1 MQRDVVIGQTLPAD
15 PVTRIATPDASRG
28 APTPEKGMNMD
39 KTIGNPIT
47 WVARNLRATSDHVTE
62 SVTEIGSADVQALP
76 TVHTLTLQDL
86 RECLKAGYNDFLE
99 TRADAIFVV
108 LIYPIAGLLM
118 FGIGLNKDMVPLLA
132 PLVMGFALIG
142 PVAAVGLYEISR
154 KREQGG
160 DVHWLDAF
168 GVFRSP
174 SFGAILALGF
184 YLVMLLMIWLMV
196 AQGIYAQTLGPEPP
210 ASAMAFV
217 TEVFT
222 TGAGWS
228 MIIIGTATGFLFAL
242 VALALSV
249 VSFPLLLDRKVGVPV
264 AVVTSVRVLR
274 QNPGVILTWGA
285 IVAAM
290 LVLGAIPMLL
300 GLIVVMPVL
309 GHATWHL
316 YRRAV
321 A

>member
-1 MQRDVVIGQTLPAD
+1 MT
-15 PVTRIATPDASRG
+15 
-28 APTPEKGMNMD
+28 D
-39 KTIGNPIT
+39 KTIGNPIS
-47 WVARNLRATSDHVTE
+47 WVARNLRATGDHVAE
-62 SVTEIGSADVQALP
+62 SVTEIGSADTHSLP
-76 TVHTLTLQDL
+76 TVHTLTLGD
-86 RECLKAGYNDFLE
+86 LKACLRAGYQDFLE
-99 TRADAIFVV
+99 TRADAVFIV

-118 FGIGLNKDMVPLLA
+118 FGISLNKDMVPLLA
-132 PLVMGFALIG
+132 PLIAGFALIG

-160 DVHWLDAF
+160 EVHWLDAF

-184 YLVMLLMIWLMV
+184 YLVMLLLVWLMV
-196 AQGIYAQTLGPEPP
+196 AQSVYVQTLGPEPP
-210 ASAMAFV
+210 ASLGTFL

-222 TGAGWS
+222 TSAGWG
-228 MIIIGTATGFLFAL
+228 MIIFGTAIGFVFAL
-242 VALALSV
+242 IALALSV

-264 AVVTSVRVLR
+264 AVVTSVQVLR
-274 QNPGVILTWGA
+274 HNPRVILTWGA
-285 IVAAM
+285 IVAGL
-290 LVLGAIPMLL
+290 LVVGAIPMLL
-300 GLIVVMPVL
+300 GLIVVMPIL

>member
-1 MQRDVVIGQTLPAD
+1 
-15 PVTRIATPDASRG
+15 
-28 APTPEKGMNMD
+28 MD

-47 WVARNLRATSDHVTE
+47 WAARNIGATGDHLAE
-62 SVTEIGSADVQALP
+62 NISHIGSADTRHLP
-76 TVHTLTLQDL
+76 VVRTLTMDDL
-86 RECLKAGYNDFLE
+86 WACLRAGYSDFLD

-108 LIYPIAGLLM
+108 LIYPIAGFLM
-118 FGIGLNKDMVPLLA
+118 FGIGLNTNMVPLLA
-132 PLVMGFALIG
+132 PLVGGFALVG
-142 PVAAVGLYEISR
+142 PLAALGLYEISR

-160 DVHWLDAF
+160 EAGWLDAF

-174 SFGAILALGF
+174 SLGAILALAF
-184 YLVMLLMIWLMV
+184 YMVMLFLVWLMV
-196 AQGIYAQTLGPEPP
+196 AQSIYVQTLGPDLP
-210 ASAMAFV
+210 ASLGAFL
-217 TEVFT
+217 TQVFT
-222 TGAGWS
+222 TAAGWT
-228 MIIIGTATGFLFAL
+228 MILFGNAVGFLFAL
-242 VALALSV
+242 VALAISV

-274 QNPGVILTWGA
+274 HNPGVILSWGF
-285 IVAAM
+285 IVAAL
-290 LVLGAIPMLL
+290 LVIGAIPMLL

>member
-1 MQRDVVIGQTLPAD
+1 MA
-15 PVTRIATPDASRG
+15 
-28 APTPEKGMNMD
+28 
-39 KTIGNPIT
+39 KTIGNPIS
-47 WVARNLRATSDHVTE
+47 WAAQSLGATSEHVTE
-62 SVTEIGSADVQALP
+62 SVSRIGSSDTRQLPMVQ
-76 TVHTLTLQDL
+76 TLTMQDL
-86 RECLKAGYNDFLE
+86 SACLRAGYQDFLE
-99 TRADAIFVV
+99 TRADAIFLV

-118 FGIGLNKDMVPLLA
+118 FGMGMNLNMVPLLA
-132 PLVMGFALIG
+132 PLVAGFALIG

-154 KREQGG
+154 KREQGAE
-160 DVHWLDAF
+160 VYWIDAF

-184 YLVMLLMIWLMV
+184 YLVMLLLVWLMM
-196 AQGIYAQTLGPEPP
+196 AQTIYVQTLGPEPP
-210 ASAMAFV
+210 TSLGAFV
-217 TEVFT
+217 TQVFT
-222 TGAGWS
+222 TGAGWT
-228 MIIIGTATGFLFAL
+228 MVIVGTSVGFLFAL
-242 VALALSV
+242 CALAVSV
-249 VSFPLLLDRKVGVPV
+249 VSFPLLLDRKVGLPV

-274 QNPGVILTWGA
+274 HNPGVILTWGF
-285 IVAAM
+285 IVAAL

>member
-1 MQRDVVIGQTLPAD
+1 M
-15 PVTRIATPDASRG
+15 
-28 APTPEKGMNMD
+28 MD
-39 KTIGNPIT
+39 KTIGNPIS
-47 WVARNLRATSDHVTE
+47 WVARQMRATSDHVAD
-62 SVTEIGSADVQALP
+62 SVSEIGSANTSAMP
-76 TVHTLTLQDL
+76 EVHTLTYQDL
-86 RECLKAGYNDFLE
+86 RACLKAGYNDFLE

-132 PLVMGFALIG
+132 PLIMGFALVG

-154 KREQGG
+154 KREQGS

-184 YLVMLLMIWLMV
+184 YLVMLLLIWLMV
-196 AQGIYAQTLGPEPP
+196 AQSIYAQTLGPEPP
-210 ASAMAFV
+210 ASLGAFV
-217 TEVFT
+217 SDVFT
-222 TGAGWS
+222 TSAGWA
-228 MIIIGTATGFLFAL
+228 MIIIGSATGFVFAL

-249 VSFPLLLDRKVGVPV
+249 VSFPLLLDKKVGVPV

-274 QNPGVILTWGA
+274 QNPRVVLTWGA
-285 IVAAM
+285 IVAAL

>member
-1 MQRDVVIGQTLPAD
+1 MA
-15 PVTRIATPDASRG
+15 
-28 APTPEKGMNMD
+28 
-39 KTIGNPIT
+39 KTIGNPIS
-47 WVARNLRATSDHVTE
+47 WAAQSLGATSDHVSE
-62 SVTEIGSADVQALP
+62 SVSHLGSADVRHLP
-76 TVHTLTLQDL
+76 MVQPLTFDDL
-86 RECLKAGYNDFLE
+86 KYCLRAGYTDFLE
-99 TRADAIFVV
+99 TRADAIFIV

-118 FGIGLNKDMVPLLA
+118 VGFAMNMDLVPLLA
-132 PLVMGFALIG
+132 PLIAGFALIG

-160 DVHWLDAF
+160 EVHWLDAF

-184 YLVMLLMIWLMV
+184 YLVLLLLVWLMV
-196 AQGIYAQTLGPEPP
+196 AQSVYAQTLGPEPP
-210 ASAMAFV
+210 ASLGAFA
-217 TEVFT
+217 TEVLT
-222 TGAGWS
+222 TGAGWT
-228 MIIIGTATGFLFAL
+228 MVIFGTAAVFFFAL
-242 VALALSV
+242 IALAVSV
-249 VSFPLLLDRKVGVPV
+249 VSFPLLLDRKVGLPV

-274 QNPGVILTWGA
+274 HNPGVIMGWGF
-285 IVAAM
+285 IVAAL

>member
-1 MQRDVVIGQTLPAD
+1 MA
-15 PVTRIATPDASRG
+15 
-28 APTPEKGMNMD
+28 
-39 KTIGNPIT
+39 KTIGNPIS
-47 WVARNLRATSDHVTE
+47 WAAQSLGATGDHVTE
-62 SVTEIGSADVQALP
+62 SVSRIGSADVRHLP
-76 TVHTLTLQDL
+76 MVQTLTIQDL
-86 RECLKAGYNDFLE
+86 KACLRAGYNDFLE
-99 TRADAIFVV
+99 TRADAIFIV

-118 FGIGLNKDMVPLLA
+118 FGFAMNLNLVPLLA
-132 PLVMGFALIG
+132 PLVAGFALIG

-154 KREQGG
+154 KREEGG
-160 DVHWLDAF
+160 EVHWLDAF

-184 YLVMLLMIWLMV
+184 YLVMLLLVWLMV
-196 AQGIYAQTLGPEPP
+196 AQSIYVQTLGPEPP
-210 ASAMAFV
+210 TSFGAFV
-217 TEVFT
+217 SEVLT
-222 TGAGWS
+222 TGAGWT
-228 MIIIGTATGFLFAL
+228 MIIFGTAVGFVFAL
-242 VALALSV
+242 CALAVSV
-249 VSFPLLLDRKVGVPV
+249 VSFPLLLDRKVGLPV

-274 QNPGVILTWGA
+274 HNPGVVLCWGF
-285 IVAAM
+285 IVAAL

>member
-1 MQRDVVIGQTLPAD
+1 M
-15 PVTRIATPDASRG
+15 
-28 APTPEKGMNMD
+28 E
-39 KTIGNPIT
+39 KTIGNPIS
-47 WVARNLRATSDHVTE
+47 WAARHLGATGDHVAE
-62 SVTEIGSADVQALP
+62 SVSTIGSSNTKEMPMVQ
-76 TVHTLTLQDL
+76 TLTMQDL
-86 RECLKAGYNDFLE
+86 RSCLRAGYRDFLE
-99 TRADAIFVV
+99 TRADAIFIV

-118 FGIGLNKDMVPLLA
+118 FGIGLNMDMIPLLA
-132 PLVMGFALIG
+132 PLIAGFALIG

-160 DVHWLDAF
+160 AAHWLDAF
-168 GVFRSP
+168 GVFQSP

-184 YLVMLLMIWLMV
+184 YLVMLLLVWLMV
-196 AQGIYAQTLGPEPP
+196 AQGLYVQTLGPEPP
-210 ASAMAFV
+210 TSISAFAMQ
-217 TEVFT
+217 VFT

-228 MIIIGTATGFLFAL
+228 LIVFGAIIGFGFAL
-242 VALALSV
+242 VALAISV
-249 VSFPLLLDRKVGVPV
+249 VSFPLLLDRKVGLPV

-274 QNPGVILTWGA
+274 HNPGIVLTWGF
-285 IVAAM
+285 IVAAL

>member
-1 MQRDVVIGQTLPAD
+1 MA
-15 PVTRIATPDASRG
+15 
-28 APTPEKGMNMD
+28 
-39 KTIGNPIT
+39 KTIGNPIS
-47 WVARNLRATSDHVTE
+47 WAAQSLGATSDHVTE
-62 SVTEIGSADVQALP
+62 SVSRIGSSDVRHLP
-76 TVHTLTLQDL
+76 MVQTLTIQDL
-86 RECLKAGYNDFLE
+86 KACLRAGYNDFLE
-99 TRADAIFVV
+99 TRADAIFIV

-118 FGIGLNKDMVPLLA
+118 FGFAMNLNLVPLLA
-132 PLVMGFALIG
+132 PLVAGFALIG

-154 KREQGG
+154 KREEGG
-160 DVHWLDAF
+160 EVHWLDAF

-184 YLVMLLMIWLMV
+184 YLVMLLLVWLMV
-196 AQGIYAQTLGPEPP
+196 AQSIYVQTLGPEPP
-210 ASAMAFV
+210 TSFGAFV
-217 TEVFT
+217 SEVLT
-222 TGAGWS
+222 TGAGWT
-228 MIIIGTATGFLFAL
+228 MIIFGTAVGFVFAL
-242 VALALSV
+242 CALAVSV
-249 VSFPLLLDRKVGVPV
+249 VSFPLLLDRKVGLPV

-274 QNPGVILTWGA
+274 HNPGVVLCWGF
-285 IVAAM
+285 IVAAL

>member
-1 MQRDVVIGQTLPAD
+1 MMMA
-15 PVTRIATPDASRG
+15 
-28 APTPEKGMNMD
+28 
-39 KTIGNPIT
+39 KTIGNPIS
-47 WVARNLRATSDHVTE
+47 WMAQSLGATSDHVTE
-62 SVTEIGSADVQALP
+62 SVSRIGSSDTRHLPMVQ
-76 TVHTLTLQDL
+76 TLTFQDL
-86 RECLKAGYNDFLE
+86 RACMRAGYHDFLE
-99 TRADAIFVV
+99 TRADAIFIV

-118 FGIGLNKDMVPLLA
+118 FGFALNMNMVPLLA
-132 PLVMGFALIG
+132 PLVAGFALIG

-154 KREQGG
+154 KREAGG
-160 DVHWLDAF
+160 SVHWLDAL

-184 YLVMLLMIWLMV
+184 YLVMLFLVWLMV
-196 AQGIYAQTLGPEPP
+196 AQSIYVQTLGPEPP
-210 ASAMAFV
+210 ASLGAFV
-217 TEVFT
+217 TEVLT

-228 MIIIGTATGFLFAL
+228 MIIFGTAIGFVFAL
-242 VALALSV
+242 CALAVSV
-249 VSFPLLLDRKVGVPV
+249 VSFPLLLDKKVGVPV

-274 QNPGVILTWGA
+274 HNPGVVLTWGF
-285 IVAAM
+285 IVAAL

-300 GLIVVMPVL
+300 GLIVVIPVL

>member
-1 MQRDVVIGQTLPAD
+1 
-15 PVTRIATPDASRG
+15 
-28 APTPEKGMNMD
+28 MD
-39 KTIGNPIT
+39 KTIGNPIS
-47 WVARNLRATSDHVTE
+47 WAARHLGLASDHVAE
-62 SVTEIGSADVQALP
+62 SVSTIGGSDANETPVVQ
-76 TVHTLTLQDL
+76 TLTMQDL
-86 RECLKAGYNDFLE
+86 WACLRAGCRDFLE
-99 TRADAIFVV
+99 TRADAVFVV

-118 FGIGLNKDMVPLLA
+118 FGIGLNKDLIPLLA
-132 PLVMGFALIG
+132 PLVAGFALIG

-154 KREQGG
+154 KRETGG
-160 DVHWLDAF
+160 SAHWLDAL

-184 YLVMLLMIWLMV
+184 YLVMLLLIWLMV
-196 AQGIYAQTLGPEPP
+196 AQSLYAQTLGPEPP
-210 ASAMAFV
+210 ASFRSFM
-217 TEVFT
+217 TEVLT

-228 MIIIGTATGFLFAL
+228 MIIFGTAIGFVFAL
-242 VALALSV
+242 IALAVSV
-249 VSFPLLLDRKVGVPV
+249 VSFPLLLDRKVGLPV

-274 QNPGVILTWGA
+274 HNPGVILGWGF

-290 LVLGAIPMLL
+290 LVLGAIPLLL
-300 GLIVVMPVL
+300 GLIVVMPIL

>member
-1 MQRDVVIGQTLPAD
+1 MA
-15 PVTRIATPDASRG
+15 
-28 APTPEKGMNMD
+28 
-39 KTIGNPIT
+39 KTIGNPIS
-47 WVARNLRATSDHVTE
+47 WAARNIGATGDHIAE
-62 SVTEIGSADVQALP
+62 SVTRIGSADTRHLP
-76 TVHTLTLQDL
+76 TVQTLTLQDL
-86 RECLKAGYNDFLE
+86 RACLRAGYQDFLE
-99 TRADAIFVV
+99 TRADAIFIV

-118 FGIGLNKDMVPLLA
+118 FGFGLNRNMVPLLA
-132 PLVMGFALIG
+132 PLIAGFALIG

-154 KREQGG
+154 KREQWS

-184 YLVMLLMIWLMV
+184 YLVALLLVWLMV
-196 AQGIYAQTLGPEPP
+196 AQSIYVQTLGPDLPT
-210 ASAMAFV
+210 SLGAFV
-217 TEVFT
+217 TQVFT
-222 TGAGWS
+222 TKAGWT
-228 MIIIGTATGFLFAL
+228 MILFGNAVGFLFAL
-242 VALALSV
+242 IALAISV

-274 QNPGVILTWGA
+274 HNPGVILTWGF

-300 GLIVVMPVL
+300 GLIVVIPVL

>member
-1 MQRDVVIGQTLPAD
+1 
-15 PVTRIATPDASRG
+15 
-28 APTPEKGMNMD
+28 MD
-39 KTIGNPIT
+39 KTIGNPIS
-47 WVARNLRATSDHVTE
+47 WIARNLGATGDHVAE
-62 SVTEIGSADVQALP
+62 SVSTLGSSKTQEMPVVQ
-76 TVHTLTLQDL
+76 TLTMQDL
-86 RECLKAGYNDFLE
+86 RACLKAGYRDFLE
-99 TRADAIFVV
+99 TRADAIFIV

-118 FGIGLNKDMVPLLA
+118 FGIGLNMDMIPLLA
-132 PLVMGFALIG
+132 PLIAGFALIG

-160 DVHWLDAF
+160 AAHWLDAF

-184 YLVMLLMIWLMV
+184 YLVMLLLIWLMV
-196 AQGIYAQTLGPEPP
+196 AQSVYVQTLGPEPP
-210 ASAMAFV
+210 TSLGAFAAR
-217 TEVFT
+217 VFT
-222 TGAGWS
+222 TGAGWG
-228 MIIIGTATGFLFAL
+228 MIIFGTAIGFVFAL
-242 VALALSV
+242 IALAVSV
-249 VSFPLLLDRKVGVPV
+249 VSFPLLLDRKVGLPV

-274 QNPGVILTWGA
+274 HNPGVILTWGF
-285 IVAAM
+285 IVAA
-290 LVLGAIPMLL
+290 LLILGTIPLLL